1 MASHLRCEIYSA
13 LHVLRKVFVCMC
25 IEIYE
30 VITFVSSSVFP
41 FDSACSLISKKGTV
55 CSYGALM
62 FFSHVSVSVYLYI
75 VKYSVYMY
83 VCGMKLKFKADFY
96 SYR

>member
-1 MASHLRCEIYSA
+1 MYLEKCLYVH
-13 LHVLRKVFVCMC
+13 MC

-75 VKYSVYMY
+75 VKYSVYTSIY